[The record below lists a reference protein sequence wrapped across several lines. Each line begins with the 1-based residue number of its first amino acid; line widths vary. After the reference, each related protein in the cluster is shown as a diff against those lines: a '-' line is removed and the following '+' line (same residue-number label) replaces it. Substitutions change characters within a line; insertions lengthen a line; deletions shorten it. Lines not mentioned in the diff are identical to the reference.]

1 MMDEKKELEIANKIL
16 DIIPELIALQ
26 DKNMK
31 LLWVNRAACDSVGK
45 KPEEL

>member
-31 LLWVNRAACDSVGK
+31 LLWVNRAAWIRLAKSRK
-45 KPEEL
+45 S